1 MHKNGK
7 FIPLLAL
14 GFTFFLSGCDYFADK
29 HLVEELKK
37 QQKEQET
44 KINLL
49 EKQQKEQE
57 AKMNLLE
64 KQQATVINTTQ
75 KVAEVVGRVE
85 RKQRLFDY
93 TELDPSQTHYFIIN
107 NGNIGLAGRIL
118 SIEPIDNGSVIHLD
132 LVNLLSIPV
141 SNLAFNMTWGTKKPS
156 EAKDLPRWRQLL
168 LNTKMDST
176 IELLPGAW
184 TNVTLTLKGV
194 SPNNLKYLKIGINM
208 ENVIFDSIQPIN
220 DTKKKPKKIIAIDTI
235 ILEKESIYS

>member
-7 FIPLLAL
+7 LIPLLAL

-57 AKMNLLE
+57 AKINLLE
-64 KQQATVINTTQ
+64 KQQTTIINTTQ

-93 TELDPSQTHYFIIN
+93 TELDPSQTRYFIIN

-118 SIEPIDNGSVIHLD
+118 SIEPIDDGSVIHLD

-156 EAKDLPRWRQLL
+156 EAKDLPRWKQLL

-176 IELLPGAW
+176 IELLPGTW

-220 DTKKKPKKIIAIDTI
+220 DTKKKPKK
-235 ILEKESIYS
+235 

>member
-57 AKMNLLE
+57 AKINLLE
-64 KQQATVINTTQ
+64 KQQTTIINTTQ

-93 TELDPSQTHYFIIN
+93 TELDPSQTRYFIIN

-118 SIEPIDNGSVIHLD
+118 SIEPIDDGSVIHLD

-156 EAKDLPRWRQLL
+156 EAKDLPRWKQLL

-176 IELLPGAW
+176 IELLPGTW

-220 DTKKKPKKIIAIDTI
+220 ETKKKPKK
-235 ILEKESIYS
+235 

>member
-29 HLVEELKK
+29 HLVEEMKE

-57 AKMNLLE
+57 AKINLLE
-64 KQQATVINTTQ
+64 KQQATIINTTK
-75 KVAEVVGRVE
+75 KVTEVVGRVE

-93 TELDPSQTHYFIIN
+93 TELAPSQTHYFIIN

-156 EAKDLPRWRQLL
+156 EAKDLPRWKQLL

-194 SPNNLKYLKIGINM
+194 SPNNLKYLKIGIDM

-235 ILEKESIYS
+235 ILEKEITHS

>member
-57 AKMNLLE
+57 AKINLLE
-64 KQQATVINTTQ
+64 KQQTTIINTTQ

-93 TELDPSQTHYFIIN
+93 TELDPSQTRYFIIN

-118 SIEPIDNGSVIHLD
+118 SIEPIDDGSVIHLD

-156 EAKDLPRWRQLL
+156 EAKNLPRWKQLL

-176 IELLPGAW
+176 IELLPGTW

-220 DTKKKPKKIIAIDTI
+220 DTKKKPKKIIAIDTT
-235 ILEKESIYS
+235 ILEKESTYP

>member
-29 HLVEELKK
+29 HLVEEMKE

-49 EKQQKEQE
+49 EKQQKEQG
-57 AKMNLLE
+57 AKINLLE
-64 KQQATVINTTQ
+64 KQQATIINTTK
-75 KVAEVVGRVE
+75 KVTEVVGRVE

-156 EAKDLPRWRQLL
+156 EAKDLPRWKQLL

-194 SPNNLKYLKIGINM
+194 SPNNLKYLKIGIDM

-235 ILEKESIYS
+235 ILEKEITHS

>member
-1 MHKNGK
+1 GK

-57 AKMNLLE
+57 AKINLLE
-64 KQQATVINTTQ
+64 KQQTTVINTTQ

-93 TELDPSQTHYFIIN
+93 TELDPSQTRYFIIN

-118 SIEPIDNGSVIHLD
+118 SIEPIDDGSVIHLD

-156 EAKDLPRWRQLL
+156 EAKDLPRWKQLL

-176 IELLPGAW
+176 IELLPGTW

-220 DTKKKPKKIIAIDTI
+220 DTKKKPKK
-235 ILEKESIYS
+235 

>member
-1 MHKNGK
+1 
-7 FIPLLAL
+7 
-14 GFTFFLSGCDYFADK
+14 LSGCDYFADK

-57 AKMNLLE
+57 AKINLLE
-64 KQQATVINTTQ
+64 KQQTTVINTTQ

-93 TELDPSQTHYFIIN
+93 TELDPSQTRYFIIN

-118 SIEPIDNGSVIHLD
+118 SIEPIDDGSVIHLD

-156 EAKDLPRWRQLL
+156 EAKDLPRWKQLL

-176 IELLPGAW
+176 IELLPGTW

-220 DTKKKPKKIIAIDTI
+220 DTKKKPKK
-235 ILEKESIYS
+235 

>member
-29 HLVEELKK
+29 HLVEEMKE

-57 AKMNLLE
+57 AKINLLE
-64 KQQATVINTTQ
+64 KQQATIINTTK
-75 KVAEVVGRVE
+75 KVTEVVGRVE

-156 EAKDLPRWRQLL
+156 EAKDLPRWKQLL

-194 SPNNLKYLKIGINM
+194 SPNNLKYLKIGIDM

-220 DTKKKPKKIIAIDTI
+220 DTKKKPKIIAIDTI
-235 ILEKESIYS
+235 ILEKEITHS

>member
-57 AKMNLLE
+57 AKINLLE
-64 KQQATVINTTQ
+64 KQQTTVINTTQ

-93 TELDPSQTHYFIIN
+93 TELDPSQTRYFIIN

-118 SIEPIDNGSVIHLD
+118 SIEPIDDGSVIHLD

-235 ILEKESIYS
+235 ILEKESTYS